1 MSTLSENLDFFQE
14 MAAQLD
20 DSIQKLELREQ
31 QLERMLGPDRVD
43 ELHEI
48 LGFTFDDLDVS
59 EVQRAMDA
67 RDQEFLTVLVRKE
80 RAHAQRLMVGRQMMR
95 QSFPDVTE
103 CGEA

>member
-43 ELHEI
+43 ELHEN
-48 LGFTFDDLDVS
+48 S
-59 EVQRAMDA
+59 
-67 RDQEFLTVLVRKE
+67 
-80 RAHAQRLMVGRQMMR
+80 
-95 QSFPDVTE
+95 
-103 CGEA
+103 